1 MDEKFLEPCS
11 HSSDGLLVSRRK
23 RVRRMGAKLSRR
35 KSECAAGAEGVVAE
49 GPVAE
54 QPETAEALA
63 KTETNEQKPEEAEN
77 AAEPK
82 ASENAPA
89 VDTAPSEQ
97 SSNLGAVET
106 ITQAVEEIVSSVSEQ
121 IAGPVEDLVNKGM
134 GAVEA
139 MMAAVSV
146 KDDPTEPATEP
157 KAEPLVD
164 LSEEVT
170 PKIDLSNPEPPEE
183 PANLPSEPSTLD
195 ELLLSQPNAESLLPE
210 TVSAAVAKDI
220 LSAAVEDLGIPIQN
234 DAQAPSESEEPMVCM
249 KQDAA
254 PAEDLLNCEAGAD
267 PTTLNSDSL
276 VDLGDME
283 QALSTAVNTV
293 NDLI

>member
-1 MDEKFLEPCS
+1 
-11 HSSDGLLVSRRK
+11 
-23 RVRRMGAKLSRR
+23 MGAKLSRR
-35 KSECAAGAEGVVAE
+35 KSECAPAAEGVVAE
-49 GPVAE
+49 STATE

-63 KTETNEQKPEEAEN
+63 TTETNEQKPDEAEN

-82 ASENAPA
+82 ASEKAPA
-89 VDTAPSEQ
+89 VDTASSEQ

-121 IAGPVEDLVNKGM
+121 IAVPVDDMVNKGM

-164 LSEEVT
+164 LSEEAT
-170 PKIDLSNPEPPEE
+170 PKIDLSIPEPPEE
-183 PANLPSEPSTLD
+183 PAHLPSEPSTLD
-195 ELLLSQPNAESLLPE
+195 ELLLSQPNAESLLPDH
-210 TVSAAVAKDI
+210 VSAAVAKDVS
-220 LSAAVEDLGIPIQN
+220 LVAVEDEGIPIQN
-234 DAQAPSESEEPMVCM
+234 EAQAPSESEEPLVCM

-254 PAEDLLNCEAGAD
+254 PAEDLLNCEASAD
-267 PTTLNSDSL
+267 PATLNSDSL

-283 QALSTAVNTV
+283 QALSKAVNTV